1 MLNLWRDFLAV
12 LRDGF
17 RIWWLAPMIPL
28 LVVIPEA
35 IQHVAE
41 IRIGMFDSIE
51 EAREVA
57 EDPRRMVWGYLKI
70 AGLVMAILAAARF
83 WGAATRGERWWDL
96 RRLAWRPLALGLAGW
111 ALAALPSLL
120 LQSLIGEERSGWLDM
135 LLTLA
140 TLPIFTLIA
149 AGLAGDGTLTL
160 KRAFT
165 RGWLPALR
173 MLLFLVLT
181 WGPLAL
187 LHAYNHRWA
196 MGAGEPL
203 VWLLMA
209 VDSLVVGLL
218 ATMAGTAIYHGY
230 ASLARDHGA
239 SPPGRG
245 PVAGFT
251 SI

>member
-1 MLNLWRDFLAV
+1 MIRSIPADFLAV

-17 RIWWLAPMIPL
+17 RIWWLAPLIPL

-51 EAREVA
+51 QARVVA
-57 EDPRRMVWGYLKI
+57 DDPRLMVWGDLKI
-70 AGLVMAILAAARF
+70 AGLVLAILAAVRF
-83 WGAATRGERWWDL
+83 WGAAARGERWWDL
-96 RRLAWRPLALGLAGW
+96 RGLAWRPLALGLAGW

-120 LQSLIGEERSGWLDM
+120 LQRWIGEERSGWLDM

-140 TLPIFTLIA
+140 TLPIYTLIA

-173 MLLFLVLT
+173 MLLFLVAT
-181 WGPLAL
+181 WAPLAW
-187 LHAYNHRWA
+187 LHAMNHRWA

-209 VDSLVVGLL
+209 FDSLVVGLL

-230 ASLARDHGA
+230 ASLGRDHGV
-239 SPPGRG
+239 SPPV
-245 PVAGFT
+245 VAP
-251 SI
+251 

>member
-1 MLNLWRDFLAV
+1 MIRTLWRDFLAV

-17 RIWWLAPMIPL
+17 RIWWLAPLIPL

-41 IRIGMFDSIE
+41 IRIGMFESRDM
-51 EAREVA
+51 ARAVA
-57 EDPRRMVWGYLKI
+57 DDPRRMVWGYLKI
-70 AGLVMAILAAARF
+70 AGLVLAILAAARF
-83 WGAATRGERWWDL
+83 WGAAARGERWWDL
-96 RRLAWRPLALGLAGW
+96 RGLAWRPLALGLAGW
-111 ALAALPSLL
+111 GLAALPSLL
-120 LQSLIGEERSGWLDM
+120 LQRWIGEERSGWLDM

-149 AGLAGDGTLTL
+149 AGLAGDRRLTLT
-160 KRAFT
+160 RAFT
-165 RGWLPALR
+165 QGWLPALR
-173 MLLFLVLT
+173 IVLFIAAT
-181 WGPLAL
+181 WAPLAL

-218 ATMAGTAIYHGY
+218 ATMAGTAIHHGY
-230 ASLARDHGA
+230 ASLARDQGV
-239 SPPGRG
+239 SPPV
-245 PVAGFT
+245 VAP
-251 SI
+251 